1 MSTLYVCKGG
11 KLIPRDPEKNNESKP
26 KVISY
31 KHLIRQ
37 IPEIQC
43 NCEQEKQRLIDDY
56 ESQLAEKDN

>member
-1 MSTLYVCKGG
+1 MSALYVCKGG
-11 KLIPRDPEKNNESKP
+11 LLVPRDPEKLIENKP

-43 NCEQEKQRLIDDY
+43 NCEQEKQQLIKEYECRL
-56 ESQLAEKDN
+56 